1 MEYQVIAKNCK
12 RQKINVSPFLPHQR
26 AEHSVRI
33 RNSNIKHVAI
43 QRSGWN
49 ILLIWLTG
57 PIRNKVDPMAKTL
70 PTVYK
75 RQNVA
80 EMKNAILKRFMR
92 MFQKVSETLIF
103 REINLVISC
112 STWEL
117 QKFTNF
123 VKPTHLLH
131 LSLGSVEN
139 WKIYSHHSHR
149 KKNFVKSTI

>member
-57 PIRNKVDPMAKTL
+57 PIRNNVDPMAKTL

-80 EMKNAILKRFMR
+80 EMKKEILER
-92 MFQKVSETLIF
+92 
-103 REINLVISC
+103 
-112 STWEL
+112 
-117 QKFTNF
+117 
-123 VKPTHLLH
+123 LLH
-131 LSLGSVEN
+131 NAHYV
-139 WKIYSHHSHR
+139 KIVNISPTRILLEIRVINDIQCLTSSQT
-149 KKNFVKSTI
+149 KEKFF